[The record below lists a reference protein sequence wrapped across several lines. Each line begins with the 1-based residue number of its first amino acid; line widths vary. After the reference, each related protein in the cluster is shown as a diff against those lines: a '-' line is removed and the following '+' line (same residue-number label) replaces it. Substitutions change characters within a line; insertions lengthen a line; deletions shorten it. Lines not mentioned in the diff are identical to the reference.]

1 MKMTLEKVEAKLLP
15 LGFVKIPNEP
25 EDGIEI
31 LGTYGFNYCSH
42 CKRGDC
48 IISIFRQEED
58 TSLDCLEYQII
69 TENMIML
76 GGGQGGSFQ
85 GQAPRNTFSA
95 NQPAG
100 EEQPFAGAEPIID
113 IDSPTGGNN
122 PDEEEI
128 RVENIPF

>member
-1 MKMTLEKVEAKLLP
+1 MTLEKVEAKLLP

-69 TENMIML
+69 TENMSGSDYLTAASLNYELREL
-76 GGGQGGSFQ
+76 GIKK
-85 GQAPRNTFSA
+85 PKK
-95 NQPAG
+95 
-100 EEQPFAGAEPIID
+100 
-113 IDSPTGGNN
+113 
-122 PDEEEI
+122 
-128 RVENIPF
+128 V